1 MWDIDHG
8 AVPSPLSALFTH
20 RDAIHGRNTR
30 QATSGLLEINPTNS
44 VIHGTKSLRTL
55 GDKTLN
61 MLKTNDKFRNS
72 STKKSF
78 LSKFKASLL
87 ERY

>member
-1 MWDIDHG
+1 MWDFDHS
-8 AVPSPLSALFTH
+8 ALPSSLSALFTR
-20 RDAIHGRNTR
+20 RDAIHGHNTR

-44 VIHGTKSLRTL
+44 VIHGTRSFKTL
-55 GDKTLN
+55 GAKTLN
-61 MLKTNDKFRNS
+61 ILKTNDIFLNS

-87 ERY
+87 EKY